1 MATAKLTIKDGKII
15 NHRDRYF
22 DSLSENGKEYCGNG
36 WVVKIKD
43 GRKDRPGRIICHA
56 EREYSDGPAVCHR
69 EFRLAD
75 GTLGLAGGNIYSRYA
90 YFRSEDFQKFLNK
103 FGITAVKKEDPN
115 QRFSGFSNYSGW
127 GTASQDVWSDGKVEW
142 DYEDAPGSREIF
154 EAPGAN
160 PNLYSGTAYHTV
172 SGATW
177 AIVETSE
184 DYRDNHNHAVIL
196 YTTVKNVMS
205 LEESLMAHS
214 EIGPKAIQ
222 REKESR
228 VCALSGTP
236 IESLEDVKAVVE
248 EACQVPGIENTLN
261 EEKVA
266 KFISDHASD
275 VEDGN
280 KLRIGVSI
288 GAGSANYGI
297 MFVTLRCEE
306 QPGSYW
312 ETADPIAKGRV
323 S

>member
-1 MATAKLTIKDGKII
+1 MTTKLTIKNGEIVSYYD
-15 NHRDRYF
+15 HYF
-22 DSLSENGKEYCGNG
+22 VSLSENGKEYRGNG

-90 YFRSEDFQKFLNK
+90 YFRSEEFQKFLNK
-103 FGITAVKKEDPN
+103 FGITAIKKEDPN
-115 QRFSGFSNYSGW
+115 QKFSGFSNFSGW
-127 GTASQDVWSDGKVEW
+127 GTASQKVWSDGNIEW

-160 PNLYSGTAYHTV
+160 PSLHSGTVYHTV

-177 AIVETSE
+177 AIVETAQ
-184 DYRDNHNHAVIL
+184 DYRDNHNYAVIL

-205 LEESLMAHS
+205 LEKSLMAHP

-222 REKESR
+222 REKENR
-228 VCALSGTP
+228 VWALSGTT
-236 IESLEDVKAVVE
+236 IESLTDVKAVVE
-248 EACQVPGIENTLN
+248 KACQVPGIEDTFD

-266 KFISDHASD
+266 KFMRDHASY
-275 VEDGN
+275 VEAGTH
-280 KLRIGVSI
+280 KFVIHCYI
-288 GAGSANYGI
+288 GAGDYNYGI
-297 MFVTLRCEE
+297 MTVKLACER
-306 QPGSYW
+306 PGVYQ
-312 ETADPIAKGRV
+312 ETEPIAKGKV